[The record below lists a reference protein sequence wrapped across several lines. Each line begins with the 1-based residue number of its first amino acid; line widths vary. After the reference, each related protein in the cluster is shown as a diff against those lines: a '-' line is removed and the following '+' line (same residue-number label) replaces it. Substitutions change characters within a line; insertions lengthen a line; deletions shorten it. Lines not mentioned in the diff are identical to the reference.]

1 VDYPGFPCV
10 DTSELLWVDLALATR
25 SGRSIGDIAGASIS
39 LSACDLAGLLKVAG
53 EMNDAKSGVTDVPSL
68 LALVRRLVGCD
79 LLFWNRTQLEPRR
92 LIAEVGYPSAPA
104 TPDVSYEEWARHVD
118 EHPIMCG
125 RYEPVVAISDVYSA
139 GQFRNTW
146 MYQNAFKPHVQ
157 HEIGVHLSH
166 RPGQLHVVSLCRGRG
181 RDFSS
186 RDHLVLQLLQPHLD
200 SAFRRSAFPAPP
212 LTPRETEVMRW
223 VREGCGNTQIAR
235 RMGISEGTVEKHLEH
250 IYARTGARSRVQAL
264 NVCAAALD

>member
-1 VDYPGFPCV
+1 MK
-10 DTSELLWVDLALATR
+10 AAT
-25 SGRSIGDIAGASIS
+25 
-39 LSACDLAGLLKVAG
+39 
-53 EMNDAKSGVTDVPSL
+53 SGVTDVRSL
-68 LALVRRLVGCD
+68 LDLVRRLVGCD
-79 LLFWNRTQLEPRR
+79 LLFWNRTNLEPRRR
-92 LIAEVGYPSAPA
+92 LIAEIGYPSAPA
-104 TPDVSYEEWARHVD
+104 TPDVTYEEWARHID

-125 RYEPVVAISDVYSA
+125 KYGPVVAISDVYSSE
-139 GQFRNTW
+139 QFRKTW

-166 RPGQLHVVSLCRGRG
+166 RPGELHVVSLCRGRG
-181 RDFSS
+181 RDFTP

-212 LTPRETEVMRW
+212 LTPRETEVLRC

-235 RMGISEGTVEKHLEH
+235 RMGITEGTVEKHLEH

-264 NVCAAALD
+264 NICATALD